1 MRVLVTRPLD
11 DARRTA
17 RELATRGYDALLAPL
32 SEIRTIDAPEPQ
44 LDGVQAVLATSSNG
58 IRAFAGVC
66 RRRDVPVFAVGA
78 NTAATAR
85 AAGFLRVTSAE
96 GGSKAL
102 AAAVRNSLQPATGAL
117 PACHRQ
123 ERRARFLRELAE
135 AGFDVATCE
144 LYEAVAMRSVA
155 DRSRHRFPTGRDRC
169 RACALSGKRTHACRK
184 HPACGSGGQMHPHCR
199 VCISAAAAERIRDIA
214 FGEIRIAEKPD
225 LPFRAGAADLG
236 PVRANG
242 WRTQPD
248 PPPVSMAGPSA
259 GHPVGRRRCLD
270 GRVLPG
276 HGEKKK

>member
-17 RELATRGYDALLAPL
+17 RELATRGHDALLAPL

-96 GGSKAL
+96 GDSKAL

-117 PACHRQ
+117 LHATGKNG
-123 ERRARFLRELAE
+123 ARDFCGELAE
-135 AGFDVATCE
+135 AGFDVRTCE
-144 LYEAVAMRSVA
+144 LYEAVPCDQSPTEAVTAFQQGGIDAVLVLSPENGRMLAESIRRVGVA
-155 DRSRHRFPTGRDRC
+155 AKCAHTV
-169 RACALSGKRTHACRK
+169 AC
-184 HPACGSGGQMHPHCR
+184 
-199 VCISAAAAERIRDIA
+199 CISAAAAERIRDIA

-225 LPFRAGAADLG
+225 LPSVLALLDLG
-236 PVRANG
+236 PI
-242 WRTQPD
+242 RT
-248 PPPVSMAGPSA
+248 
-259 GHPVGRRRCLD
+259 
-270 GRVLPG
+270 
-276 HGEKKK
+276 HGC